1 MPQGK
6 SAEFCEKIQ
15 QTNWNH
21 FLVNILSNVLV
32 FTIKHKYIS
41 SQTQV
46 HLKQNTSAFQS
57 KCLSV
62 LIKTYLPFLRRHRR
76 PNKHLVYNNL
86 HKQPQSS
93 TNKKPRK
100 TLCKS
105 PGLFLCIN
113 LSLFCFVQVDA
124 FVAQC
129 HGHQTNIVRIL
140 LVVQRLLHQFQVTVN
155 SFTNL
160 VLVICL

>member
-1 MPQGK
+1 MPQEK

-105 PGLFLCIN
+105 PGLFLFIN
-113 LSLFCFVQVDA
+113 LSYFASFKSMPLLRSVMAIRRTQLEYCLSSSVCFIN
-124 FVAQC
+124 FK
-129 HGHQTNIVRIL
+129 L
-140 LVVQRLLHQFQVTVN
+140 P
-155 SFTNL
+155 
-160 VLVICL
+160 